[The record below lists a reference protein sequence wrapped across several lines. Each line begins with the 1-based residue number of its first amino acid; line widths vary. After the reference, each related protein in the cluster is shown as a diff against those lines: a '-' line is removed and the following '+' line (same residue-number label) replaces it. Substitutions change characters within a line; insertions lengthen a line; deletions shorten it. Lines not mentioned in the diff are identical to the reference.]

1 MYIQKALEARL
12 QVITTTATVCIT
24 MLDLSLQNNLGK
36 KKDLKIT
43 KYLKDHYILQRQEAR
58 NKHILILR
66 VNHYHSVLSLLA
78 RSVGNILLGKENVNV
93 CVCLLS

>member
-43 KYLKDHYILQRQEAR
+43 KYLKDYYILQRQEGITHFDLES
-58 NKHILILR
+58 KPLP
-66 VNHYHSVLSLLA
+66 LLD
-78 RSVGNILLGKENVNV
+78 GG
-93 CVCLLS
+93 CV